1 MKRKD
6 WRWRSLNIIER
17 KLNKRKREHLNL
29 GILLNLIDRQA
40 REEKEREVQRL
51 RDLQEKSND
60 RYAEIDALR
69 AKRSYEE
76 SEKNNREIERREA
89 EAKVIKK
96 FYIKAKR

>member
-51 RDLQEKSND
+51 RDL
-60 RYAEIDALR
+60 
-69 AKRSYEE
+69 
-76 SEKNNREIERREA
+76 
-89 EAKVIKK
+89 
-96 FYIKAKR
+96 